1 MPFITNRPVAMV
13 GKGPTEAF
21 IANHSKRNPL
31 PEMEES
37 EEN

>member
-1 MPFITNRPVAMV
+1 MPFITNRPVTMV